1 MPVRIVTDS
10 AADIPST
17 IVQELGITVV
27 PAYVNFGAKSYRDG
41 IDISCDELYD
51 RLVNGP
57 IQPSTSQA
65 TPTDFARVYQE
76 LSKETNE
83 IVSIHMS
90 YQFSG
95 TYGSALE
102 GKKLADTKA
111 NITVI
116 DSGTITMALGI
127 IAMSAARL
135 ALLNE
140 NLTGIMDDIQNGIK
154 NTRLQGTFDTLKYLA
169 RGGRIGKGKALLGS
183 VLNVKPV
190 VTIRDGA
197 ISPVGNFRTRAKAV
211 DKLFEFVNGASEVKE
226 LVVLYT
232 TTPDEAQSLRDRL
245 VPFVG
250 SNRLHIARLGPAIGV
265 HTGPGTLVLVMRNDG
280 GKTESVNSAPT
291 PLIKKPLLRLPKMN
305 LPSRRQV

>member
-17 IVQELGITVV
+17 IVNELGITVV
-27 PAYVNFGAKSYRDG
+27 PAYVNFGDNSYRDG

-51 RLVNGP
+51 RLVKGP

-65 TPTDFARVYQE
+65 TPTDFAGVYQA
-76 LSKETNE
+76 LSKETDE

-90 YQFSG
+90 CKFSG
-95 TYGSALE
+95 TYCSALE

-111 NITVI
+111 HITVI

-140 NLTGIMDDIQNGIK
+140 NLTVIMDDIQNGIK

-197 ISPVGNFRTRAKAV
+197 ISPVGNFRTRAKAL

-245 VPFVG
+245 VPFVD